1 MSTPWSDYLESV
13 AALASMPG
21 RERGR
26 QERAA
31 QDEAAAVGDA
41 RSELASRLAECR
53 EWEQA
58 AARALATAEARLV
71 SAQILL
77 PDPAAGPPLPQGSP
91 AELADAVAA
100 AERDLDADL
109 AGLAAARRAAARQAA
124 DDAARAARIARR
136 KMLVLKYGGL
146 ALVVLAVVLAVALS

>member
-1 MSTPWSDYLESV
+1 MSAPWTDYLESV

-21 RERGR
+21 RERAR
-26 QERAA
+26 HERAA
-31 QDEAAAVGDA
+31 QDEASAVGAA
-41 RSELASRLAECR
+41 RSELSSRLAQCR
-53 EWEQA
+53 EWEQT

-109 AGLAAARRAAARQAA
+109 AGLADARRAAARHAA
-124 DDAARAARIARR
+124 DEAVRAARIARR
-136 KMLVLKYGGL
+136 RTLILKYGGL
-146 ALVVLAVVLAVALS
+146 ALVVLAIVLAVALS